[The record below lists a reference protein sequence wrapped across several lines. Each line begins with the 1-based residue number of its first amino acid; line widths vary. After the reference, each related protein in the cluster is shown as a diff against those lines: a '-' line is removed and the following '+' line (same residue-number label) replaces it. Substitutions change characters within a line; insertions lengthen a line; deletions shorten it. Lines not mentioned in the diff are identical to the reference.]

1 VKQLLEEWR
10 SFWPLNSNLY
20 SAKDAT
26 GRLTPMPAG
35 VEVGINSELTIQFGI
50 AQRSALFW
58 EAGFGSALEV
68 KLDTDPH

>member
-20 SAKDAT
+20 SAKDAA

-35 VEVGINSELTIQFGI
+35 VEVGNN
-50 AQRSALFW
+50 
-58 EAGFGSALEV
+58 
-68 KLDTDPH
+68 